1 MTALHD
7 LIIITISK
15 CRKFVISWLNIDD
28 AISFDMQQDSALYT
42 NSLPAMCT
50 TQGPV
55 LLITSVITVYHNVV
69 QGIH

>member
-15 CRKFVISWLNIDD
+15 CRKFVISSLNIDD
-28 AISFDMQQDSALYT
+28 SICFDMQQDSALYT
-42 NSLPAMCT
+42 NSLPGMCT

>member
-1 MTALHD
+1 
-7 LIIITISK
+7 
-15 CRKFVISWLNIDD
+15 
-28 AISFDMQQDSALYT
+28 MQQGSALYT
-42 NSLPAMCT
+42 NSLPGMCT